1 MNVDIANI
9 VSDLAHKTDWI
20 EHIITFLSV
29 FLGAYFAYK
38 FANRQEYQKDKKQQ
52 IENYN
57 ILWNKVALSLNN
69 LLTYK
74 EIYLDRIKQAFEKD
88 DFEEALQTSYVPD
101 CDFSF
106 DDRHYFLNLYN
117 RCFLTELHFLSKIS
131 DAGTEEI
138 KSYYQNV
145 FDVLYALTNKQRTF
159 PKEYELLKRRFMS
172 FYKEFEHLCARAY
185 YIDKEFVKGFEKYFN
200 SYSYEGSIYNFELE
214 AKITERIKDKE
225 ILENIQEREQDFDR
239 YWQLEP
245 NLFCCLCFRVRKIKH
260 YFRDLIKFTQKPKIC
275 KNCRCCKIKVKDK

>member
-1 MNVDIANI
+1 MNVDIANMI
-9 VSDLAHKTDWI
+9 NDLVHKTDWI

-38 FANRQEYQKDKKQQ
+38 FANHQEYQKDKKQR

-69 LLTYK
+69 LFTYK
-74 EIYLDRIKQAFEKD
+74 ETYLDRIKQAFEED

-106 DDRHYFLNLYN
+106 DDKHHFLNSYN
-117 RCFLTELHFLSKIS
+117 RCFLTELYFLSKLS
-131 DAGTEEI
+131 NAGIEEI
-138 KSYYQNV
+138 KCYYQNV
-145 FDVLYALTNKQRTF
+145 FDVLYDLTNKQRTF
-159 PKEYELLKRRFMS
+159 LKEYEILKSRFMS
-172 FYKEFEHLCARAY
+172 FYKEFEHLCVRAY

-200 SYSYEGSIYNFELE
+200 SYNYEGSIYNFELE

-260 YFRDLIKFTQKPKIC
+260 YFRNLVKFIQKPKIC
-275 KNCRCCKIKVKDK
+275 KNCRCCKIRMQDK